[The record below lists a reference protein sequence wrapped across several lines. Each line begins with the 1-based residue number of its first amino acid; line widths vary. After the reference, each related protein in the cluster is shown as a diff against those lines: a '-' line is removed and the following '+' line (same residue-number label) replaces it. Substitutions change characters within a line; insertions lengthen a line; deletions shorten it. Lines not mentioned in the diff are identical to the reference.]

1 MAPEPVLRRADLDPD
16 PLGQFNVWFETARA
30 DGVPMPE
37 AVVLATASAD
47 GLPSARMVLLRGVDR
62 RGFVFNTNY
71 ESRKARD
78 LVENPRGALVF
89 YWHAV
94 GRQIRIEG
102 EVAKVEPAEADVYF
116 ARRPRASQL
125 SAWASRQSEALGSRA
140 DLEARWQSVGERYP
154 GEVPRPPFWGG
165 MRLTPAVYEFWQH
178 RDDRLHD
185 RFRYRREDGGW
196 LIERLAP

>member
-16 PLGQFNVWFETARA
+16 PLGQFNVWFESARA
-30 DGVPMPE
+30 GGVPMPD

-78 LVENPRGALVF
+78 LGENPRGALVF

-102 EVAKVEPAEADVYF
+102 EVAKVEPSEADVYF
-116 ARRPRASQL
+116 ATRPRASQL
-125 SAWASRQSEALGSRA
+125 SAWASRQSEAIGSRA
-140 DLEARWQSVGERYP
+140 DLEARWQSVRERYP
-154 GEVPRPPFWGG
+154 DDVPRPPFWGG

-185 RFRYRREDGGW
+185 RFRYRREDGAW